1 MKRWLAKVTDVRI
14 SLISLNFIYFYIL
27 FALNNSENHLSAQR
41 ICLVWTKIIY
51 FDGLILV
58 PKLFSVNIETLESAV
73 GASIVEISPG
83 DAAAAAAGPSK
94 SEVKQ
99 LKEELAALQ
108 KIVSCKVTFFFY
120 LICVKH

>member
-1 MKRWLAKVTDVRI
+1 M
-14 SLISLNFIYFYIL
+14 
-27 FALNNSENHLSAQR
+27 
-41 ICLVWTKIIY
+41 
-51 FDGLILV
+51 ILV

-108 KIVSCKVTFFFY
+108 KIVSCKFTFFFY